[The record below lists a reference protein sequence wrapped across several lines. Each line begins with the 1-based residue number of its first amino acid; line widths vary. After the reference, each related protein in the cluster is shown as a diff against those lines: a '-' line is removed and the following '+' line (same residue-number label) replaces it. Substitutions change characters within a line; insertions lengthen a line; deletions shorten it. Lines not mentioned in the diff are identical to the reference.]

1 MYLVCFENM
10 MYPLV
15 RLGLVD
21 IVNVD
26 VHDLEASDQGR
37 IQDFD
42 FFLPPGKTASPTTA
56 LTKHMTTSL
65 Y

>member
-10 MYPLV
+10 MYQLV

-26 VHDLEASDQGR
+26 VHDLEASDQEH
-37 IQDFD
+37 IQDF
-42 FFLPPGKTASPTTA
+42 FCLQAKQLRPPPP
-56 LTKHMTTSL
+56 
-65 Y
+65 